1 MITRRPWII
10 ALSTISVLIVVNYL
24 HEILFRI
31 PGYRHLYQNHAFY
44 IPESIDKIGGASLC
58 VLVVWLMYGARL
70 PSLSYEL
77 GLSAPVVPGL
87 AFGLIVSSPML
98 IGFAINH
105 RLTPHVELL
114 PVFFRTILSPLVE
127 EIRFRGFGV
136 RQLQLGTRWPFWIV
150 VWPSAVLFGG
160 WYTGGRASG

>member
-1 MITRRPWII
+1 
-10 ALSTISVLIVVNYL
+10 
-24 HEILFRI
+24 
-31 PGYRHLYQNHAFY
+31 LYQNHAFY

-70 PSLSYEL
+70 PSFSYEL